1 MIKNN
6 NNWEKNIFVGY
17 CPMLD
22 SVVLTHLLSTFCL
35 VSKEDLLERSQNKVC
50 QCSKSKNKIVSIL

>member
-1 MIKNN
+1 MTKNN

-22 SVVLTHLLSTFCL
+22 SVILTHSLGAFCL

-50 QCSKSKNKIVSIL
+50 QC

>member
-1 MIKNN
+1 MTKNN

-22 SVVLTHLLSTFCL
+22 SVILTHSLSYWKDPRTKS
-35 VSKEDLLERSQNKVC
+35 VSAESPKTK
-50 QCSKSKNKIVSIL
+50 